1 MEHFWFASWNIS
13 DPAPGTFGNMPHSLC
28 CGPAI
33 SNTDI
38 ALEKHTAI
46 DERWNSEFRAEFYN
60 AWNHTQFANPDGNFS
75 DTTFGQIQKTRE
87 DPRVIQ
93 FALKFLF

>member
-1 MEHFWFASWNIS
+1 
-13 DPAPGTFGNMPHSLC
+13 MPHSLC
-28 CGPAI
+28 CGPPL
-33 SNTDI
+33 SNADI
-38 ALEKHTAI
+38 ALVKHTPI
-46 DERWNSEFRAEFYN
+46 NEHWNSEFRAEFYN

>member
-1 MEHFWFASWNIS
+1 M
-13 DPAPGTFGNMPHSLC
+13 
-28 CGPAI
+28 
-33 SNTDI
+33 
-38 ALEKHTAI
+38 KHTSI
-46 DERWNSEFRAEFYN
+46 GERWSSEFRTEFYN

-75 DTTFGQIQKTRE
+75 DSTFGEILKTRE